1 LEGTVEYAA
10 LGRTGMRVSRLCL
23 GTMMFG
29 AWGNQ
34 DHDACVRMV
43 HTALDA
49 GINFVDT
56 ADVYA
61 FGESEEILAKALK
74 GRRDDVV
81 LATKF
86 GEAMDHGEPL
96 RRGASR
102 RWIMRAVEDSLRR
115 LDTDHL
121 DLYQLHRPDP
131 NTDPDETLG
140 ALTDLVRQGKVR
152 AIGSSALPAEA
163 IVEAR
168 WVAER
173 RGHEHYAVEQLA
185 YSAFARHAE
194 AAALPTCGRHG
205 LGVMVFSPL
214 NGGWLTGKYRAG
226 AALDADSR
234 AVRNAEHFDH
244 ADEAVRARKL
254 ALVEEFAA
262 IAADANCTLP
272 ELALAFALAHPNV
285 TSAIVGPR
293 TPDQLAAQ
301 LGACEVRLSPEIL
314 TRLDALVAPGTDV
327 NPADSPYP
335 RPVLDRG

>member
-1 LEGTVEYAA
+1 MEYTP
-10 LGRTGMRVSRLCL
+10 LGRTGIRVSRLCL

-29 AWGNQ
+29 AWGNT

-43 HTALDA
+43 HRALDA

-61 FGESEEILAKALK
+61 FGESERILAKALK

-86 GEAMDHGEPL
+86 GEAMDPQAPL

-115 LDTDHL
+115 LETDHL

-131 NTDPDETLG
+131 TTDMDETLG

-168 WVAER
+168 WTAER
-173 RGHEHYAVEQLA
+173 HGHQPFATEQLA

-194 AAALPTCGRHG
+194 HAALPTCGRHG
-205 LGVMVFSPL
+205 LGVLVFSPL

-226 AALDADSR
+226 AAVLPDSR

-244 ADEAVRARKL
+244 ADTTIRAAKT
-254 ALVEEFAA
+254 ALVEEFAT
-262 IAADANCTLP
+262 IADEAGCSLP
-272 ELALAFALAHPNV
+272 ELALAFVLAHPQV
-285 TSAIVGPR
+285 TSAILGPR
-293 TPDQLAAQ
+293 TPDQLESQ
-301 LGACEVRLSPEIL
+301 LGACEVTLASSTL
-314 TRLDALVAPGTDV
+314 ARLDALVRPGADV

-335 RPVLDRG
+335 PPLSRPERA